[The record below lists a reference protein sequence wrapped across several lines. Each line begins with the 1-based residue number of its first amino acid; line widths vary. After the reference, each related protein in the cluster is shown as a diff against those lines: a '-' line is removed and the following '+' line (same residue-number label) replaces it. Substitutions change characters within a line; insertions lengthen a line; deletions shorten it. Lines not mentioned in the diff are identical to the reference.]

1 MSPELIGAI
10 CIFALLVLLYT
21 RVWVGVTML
30 FIGLIGIIAILG
42 WGPAMGILGTV
53 PYRNVSN
60 YTLAALPLFIM
71 MGTVMEFT
79 GIGGDLFYTAYK
91 WLGHLKGGM
100 AMATSIAAAVL
111 GVVTDSMVAA
121 ITLGKIALPEM
132 RKYKYSEALASG
144 SIVAGASLASL
155 IPPSMGFI
163 LYAMLTGES
172 VGKLFIGAIVPGVL
186 LCFIILTVIRVMV
199 MVKPNIAPA
208 GPSSTFKEKIVSLK
222 FTWAAMVLIIV
233 IIGGIYG
240 GIFTPTESGAIGA
253 FGAIV
258 IGWAT
263 RRLSRK
269 NLVKAILDTSQMTAM
284 IVLMTAGAFVF
295 SAMMTVSKLNFAL
308 SDFVVGLEV
317 SKYII
322 IAIIVLIYII
332 LGMFSD
338 ILACILLTVP
348 ILFPTVK
355 ALGFDPIWF
364 GVLIVVLIEL
374 GFMTPPVGMNVFMF
388 SAVTKVPIGTIFRG
402 VIPFTIALL
411 ICIAFMIAFPE
422 IVTFLPDTMK

>member
-1 MSPELIGAI
+1 MSPEIIGAI
-10 CIFALLVLLYT
+10 CILVLLILLYT
-21 RVWVGVTML
+21 RVWVGITML
-30 FIGLIGIIAILG
+30 FIGFLGIVIILG
-42 WGPAMGILGTV
+42 WNPAMGILGTV

-71 MGTVMEFT
+71 MGTVLEFT

-91 WLGHLKGGM
+91 WLGHLRGGM

-132 RKYKYSEALASG
+132 RKYKYDEALASG

-163 LYAMLTGES
+163 LFAMLTGES
-172 VGKLFIGAIVPGVL
+172 VGKLFIAAVIPGIL
-186 LCFIILTVIRVMV
+186 LCFIIIAVIQGMV
-199 MVKPNIAPA
+199 IIKPNIAPK
-208 GPSSTFKEKIVSLK
+208 GPSTTFKEKIVSLK
-222 FTWAAMVLIIV
+222 FTWAALLLILV

-295 SAMMTVSKLNFAL
+295 STMMTVSKLNFAL
-308 SDFVVGLEV
+308 SDFVVGLQV
-317 SKYII
+317 SKYVV
-322 IAIIVLIYII
+322 IAVIIVIYIF

-364 GVLIVVLIEL
+364 GVLIVILIEL

-402 VIPFTIALL
+402 VIPFTLALL
-411 ICIAFMIAFPE
+411 LCIVFMVIFPE
-422 IVTFLPDTMK
+422 IATFLPDTMH